1 MTCSPPALTASS
13 KPPSTQIEGQIGKL
27 INRKTTASCSQ
38 TRRRREGK
46 YLVRFNLLLNLGAGL
61 IERQGC
67 EVIVVY
73 TDIKLCREEVLK
85 ASGVNPGV
93 RWAGMHMAEQLPYI
107 VMIATIKAQ
116 IRKVIQID
124 FLFADLNAHR
134 HCNVLELVYESLPD
148 ILEVMITENEIDSAV

>member
-1 MTCSPPALTASS
+1 MS
-13 KPPSTQIEGQIGKL
+13 
-27 INRKTTASCSQ
+27 
-38 TRRRREGK
+38 
-46 YLVRFNLLLNLGAGL
+46 YL

-73 TDIKLCREEVLK
+73 PDIKLCREEVLK

-93 RWAGMHMAEQLPYI
+93 RWAGMNMTEQLPYI
-107 VMIATIKAQ
+107 VMIAAIKAQ
-116 IRKVIQID
+116 IREVIQID

-134 HCNVLELVYESLPD
+134 HCNVLEPVYESLPD